1 MKALTNRVGSYVT
14 GDAVADAVLSY
25 ALSLARARQLDVVDL
40 PFIAG
45 GGQVARVTMM
55 VGWRVDLD
63 AISSGHGGPELTDSG
78 LTDDLK
84 AREGSLHAHGN
95 TPLSPDELVSLDAIG
110 EY

>member
-25 ALSLARARQLDVVDL
+25 ALALARAGQLDVL
-40 PFIAG
+40 TSRSSRAA
-45 GGQVARVTMM
+45 ARWRVVTMM

-63 AISSGHGGPELTDSG
+63 AISSGRGDPELVDSA
-78 LTDDLK
+78 LTDALK
-84 AREGSLHAHGN
+84 AREGSLHPHGN
-95 TPLSPDELVSLDAIG
+95 TPLSADDLVNLDTIG

>member
-1 MKALTNRVGSYVT
+1 MKALTTRVGSYVT

-25 ALSLARARQLDVVDL
+25 ALALARARQLDVVDL

-45 GGQVARVTMM
+45 GGEVARVKMM
-55 VGWRVDLD
+55 VGWMVDID
-63 AISSGHGGPELTDSG
+63 AVSRGHGDPELTDSA

-95 TPLSPDELVSLDAIG
+95 TPLSADDMVSLDAMG